1 MAGNPQYATR
11 DAPENDQPRN
21 TETQSINDSREVD
34 EERPLLGQSDE
45 TTPTMKPLTGVG
57 TIIGVLLLGM
67 AAYLEEIVI
76 PLISFVKVNLFPMP
90 MQPSSWPL
98 PVSFPPNSIDF
109 AMQVGFRLD
118 IHWDFVLLNQWYVHL
133 LDTRDVD

>member
-1 MAGNPQYATR
+1 MAGNPQYATQ

-21 TETQSINDSREVD
+21 TKTQSINDSREVD

-45 TTPTMKPLTGVG
+45 TTPIVKPLTGVG
-57 TIIGVLLLGM
+57 TIIGVLLLGTP
-67 AAYLEEIVI
+67 AILKECA
-76 PLISFVKVNLFPMP
+76 ISLTFVKVNLFPML

-98 PVSFPPNSIDF
+98 PASFPPNSIDS

-118 IHWDFVLLNQWYVHL
+118 IHWDFVLLNQWYVHR